1 MTSFCLPFLSLRG
14 IFFDRMTSLLPASG
28 YGSIQGPCMIPLHR
42 IDSPLH
48 HPPWPSLLIFLS
60 PRILPFLAGMLA
72 LGEILD
78 EKFTW
83 REMLCKGS
91 NTKQYNTIHILCLYA
106 LLSSRHTRALART
119 HTHTHTLTYAG
130 VYYLQS
136 VFNIHSLHDLRWK
149 LISINSEQRD
159 IAHPGWIGKF

>member
-1 MTSFCLPFLSLRG
+1 MLGFEPINPLNTPLLCDLILPTLSVTSRHLLRSYDLFAPG
-14 IFFDRMTSLLPASG
+14 ARLWLNPG
-28 YGSIQGPCMIPLHR
+28 CMIPLHR

-48 HPPWPSLLIFLS
+48 HPSWPSLLIFLS
-60 PRILPFLAGMLA
+60 HRILPFLAGMLA

-106 LLSSRHTRALART
+106 LLSSRHTRALARA
-119 HTHTHTLTYAG
+119 HTHTD
-130 VYYLQS
+130 VCW
-136 VFNIHSLHDLRWK
+136 SLLFAV
-149 LISINSEQRD
+149 S
-159 IAHPGWIGKF
+159 F